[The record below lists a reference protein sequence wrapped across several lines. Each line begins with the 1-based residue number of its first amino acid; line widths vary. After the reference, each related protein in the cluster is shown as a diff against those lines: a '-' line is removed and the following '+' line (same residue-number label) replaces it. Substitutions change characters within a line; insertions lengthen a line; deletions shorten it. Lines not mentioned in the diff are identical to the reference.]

1 MKHLQ
6 IKLTD
11 EERADTIY
19 QRVWQNATTTAI
31 VDALIKAHPEWEDV
45 PRRIIQDATRT
56 CNPFHGKFAK
66 KWKPIYASTFK
77 HFQAE
82 REKHTQ
88 GTSLQASMAISKLIE
103 KVLEGLDHVELQN
116 PNDVLSIARSITPIR
131 KTLML
136 SIDHNSNDKANDEDN
151 PEQGH
156 DTNHAALRA
165 LESIGHCTREDE
177 EQSTGRSRHD

>member
-1 MKHLQ
+1 
-6 IKLTD
+6 
-11 EERADTIY
+11 
-19 QRVWQNATTTAI
+19 
-31 VDALIKAHPEWEDV
+31 
-45 PRRIIQDATRT
+45 
-56 CNPFHGKFAK
+56 
-66 KWKPIYASTFK
+66 
-77 HFQAE
+77 
-82 REKHTQ
+82 
-88 GTSLQASMAISKLIE
+88 MAISKLIE

-116 PNDVLSIARSITPIR
+116 PNDVPSIARSITPIR